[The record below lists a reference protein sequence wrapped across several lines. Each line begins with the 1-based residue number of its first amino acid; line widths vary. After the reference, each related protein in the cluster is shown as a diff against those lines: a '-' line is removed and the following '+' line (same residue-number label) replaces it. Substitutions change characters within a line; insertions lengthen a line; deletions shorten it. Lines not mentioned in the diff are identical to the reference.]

1 MPEDINGMPESDLFQ
16 EFGKSHISKL
26 IYTLN
31 ENELDAFYQVV
42 TTGAVSHHSSEVA
55 VKLSSPEYPD
65 DVTPDQVFEDCF
77 ILVLEEPVV
86 DRFLEWATVM
96 PPSGITKHPV
106 PDLPAII
113 RKGLTRGT
121 AKRV

>member
-42 TTGAVSHHSSEVA
+42 TTG
-55 VKLSSPEYPD
+55 LSL
-65 DVTPDQVFEDCF
+65 T
-77 ILVLEEPVV
+77 ILQKWL
-86 DRFLEWATVM
+86 
-96 PPSGITKHPV
+96 
-106 PDLPAII
+106 
-113 RKGLTRGT
+113 
-121 AKRV
+121 